1 MEQTNSLSVFSAR
14 KEERLNSGVGDQI
27 SVRRYNAVMLLT
39 LLWGFLVNTV
49 MVYYFAIP
57 IMRLLSGVGPLWIFI
72 GYFVLAIAG
81 IAISARSTNPW
92 ISFLGYNLL
101 VLPIGVLL
109 CLILPG
115 IPVAIV
121 TKALLLT
128 GIVTATM
135 TLLGL
140 VAPNVFLGMGR
151 TLFIA
156 LIVGILA
163 ELVATFLFH
172 YSGTAFDWLFVVL
185 FSGYIGYDVAK
196 SQIYPKTVDNAVD
209 CALDI
214 YLDIINIFIRLLAL
228 LSRKELGAGRIL
240 FFD

>member
-27 SVRRYNAVMLLT
+27 SIRRYNAVMLLT

-57 IMRLLSGVGPLWIFI
+57 IMRFLSGVGPLWIFI

-81 IAISARSTNPW
+81 IAISARSANPW
-92 ISFLGYNLL
+92 MSFLGYNLL

-172 YSGTAFDWLFVVL
+172 YTGTAFDWLFVVL

-228 LSRKELGAGRIL
+228 LSRKE
-240 FFD
+240 

>member
-1 MEQTNSLSVFSAR
+1 
-14 KEERLNSGVGDQI
+14 
-27 SVRRYNAVMLLT
+27 MLLT

-172 YSGTAFDWLFVVL
+172 YTGTAFDWLFVVL

-228 LSRKELGAGRIL
+228 LSRKE
-240 FFD
+240 

>member
-140 VAPNVFLGMGR
+140 VVPNVFLGMGR

-172 YSGTAFDWLFVVL
+172 YSGTAFDWIFVVL

-228 LSRKELGAGRIL
+228 LSRKE
-240 FFD
+240 

>member
-228 LSRKELGAGRIL
+228 LSRKE
-240 FFD
+240 

>member
-1 MEQTNSLSVFSAR
+1 MEQTNSLSVFSTR
-14 KEERLNSGVGDQI
+14 KEDRLNSGVGDQI

-57 IMRLLSGVGPLWIFI
+57 IMRLLSGVSPLWIFI

-172 YSGTAFDWLFVVL
+172 YTGTAFDWLFVVL

-228 LSRKELGAGRIL
+228 LSRKE
-240 FFD
+240 

>member
-1 MEQTNSLSVFSAR
+1 MEQTNSLSVFSTR

-27 SVRRYNAVMLLT
+27 SVRRYNAVMLLI

-57 IMRLLSGVGPLWIFI
+57 IMRLLSGVSPLWIFI

-172 YSGTAFDWLFVVL
+172 YTGTAFDWLFVVL

-228 LSRKELGAGRIL
+228 LSRKE
-240 FFD
+240 

>member
-135 TLLGL
+135 ALLGL

-172 YSGTAFDWLFVVL
+172 YTGTAFDWLFVVL

-228 LSRKELGAGRIL
+228 LSRKE
-240 FFD
+240 

>member
-1 MEQTNSLSVFSAR
+1 MEQTNSLSVFSTR

-81 IAISARSTNPW
+81 IAISARSANPW

-228 LSRKELGAGRIL
+228 LSRKE
-240 FFD
+240 

>member
-57 IMRLLSGVGPLWIFI
+57 IMRLLSGVGPLWIFF

-172 YSGTAFDWLFVVL
+172 YTGTAFDWLFVVL

-228 LSRKELGAGRIL
+228 LSRKE
-240 FFD
+240 

>member
-57 IMRLLSGVGPLWIFI
+57 IMRMLSGVGPLWIFI

-81 IAISARSTNPW
+81 IAISARSANPW

-172 YSGTAFDWLFVVL
+172 YTGTAFDWIFVVL

-228 LSRKELGAGRIL
+228 LSRKE
-240 FFD
+240 

>member
-57 IMRLLSGVGPLWIFI
+57 IMRMLSGVGPLWIFI

-81 IAISARSTNPW
+81 IAISARSANPW

-128 GIVTATM
+128 
-135 TLLGL
+135 
-140 VAPNVFLGMGR
+140 
-151 TLFIA
+151 LFIA

-172 YSGTAFDWLFVVL
+172 YTGTAFDWLFVVL

-228 LSRKELGAGRIL
+228 LSRKE
-240 FFD
+240 

>member
-1 MEQTNSLSVFSAR
+1 MEQTNSLSVFSTR

-27 SVRRYNAVMLLT
+27 SVRRYNAVMLLI

-228 LSRKELGAGRIL
+228 LSRKE
-240 FFD
+240 

>member
-1 MEQTNSLSVFSAR
+1 MEQTNSLSVFSTR

-172 YSGTAFDWLFVVL
+172 YTGTAFDWLFVVL
-185 FSGYIGYDVAK
+185 FSGSIGYDVAK
-196 SQIYPKTVDNAVD
+196 SQFYPKTVDNAVD

-228 LSRKELGAGRIL
+228 LSRKE
-240 FFD
+240 

>member
-81 IAISARSTNPW
+81 IAISARSANPW

-135 TLLGL
+135 ALLGL

-172 YSGTAFDWLFVVL
+172 YTGTAFDWLFVVL

-228 LSRKELGAGRIL
+228 LSRKE
-240 FFD
+240 

>member
-92 ISFLGYNLL
+92 ISFLGYNLM

-172 YSGTAFDWLFVVL
+172 YTGTAFDWIFVVL

-228 LSRKELGAGRIL
+228 LSRKE
-240 FFD
+240 

>member
-57 IMRLLSGVGPLWIFI
+57 IMRLLSGVSPLWIFI

-121 TKALLLT
+121 TKAVLLT

-140 VAPNVFLGMGR
+140 VAPHVFLGMGR

-172 YSGTAFDWLFVVL
+172 YTGTAFDWLFVVL

-228 LSRKELGAGRIL
+228 LSRKE
-240 FFD
+240 

>member
-1 MEQTNSLSVFSAR
+1 MEQTNSLSVFSTR

-81 IAISARSTNPW
+81 IAISARSANPW

-163 ELVATFLFH
+163 
-172 YSGTAFDWLFVVL
+172 DWLFVVL

-228 LSRKELGAGRIL
+228 LSRKE
-240 FFD
+240 

>member
-1 MEQTNSLSVFSAR
+1 MEQTNSLSVFSTR

-57 IMRLLSGVGPLWIFI
+57 IMRLLSGVSPLWIFI

-172 YSGTAFDWLFVVL
+172 YTGTAFDWLFVVL

-228 LSRKELGAGRIL
+228 LSRKE
-240 FFD
+240 

>member
-1 MEQTNSLSVFSAR
+1 
-14 KEERLNSGVGDQI
+14 VGDQI

-172 YSGTAFDWLFVVL
+172 YTGTAFDWLFVVL

-228 LSRKELGAGRIL
+228 LSRKE
-240 FFD
+240 

>member
-27 SVRRYNAVMLLT
+27 SARRYNAVMLLT

-57 IMRLLSGVGPLWIFI
+57 IMRLVSGISPIWIFV
-72 GYFVLAIAG
+72 GYFALAIAG
-81 IAISARSTNPW
+81 IAISAKSTNPW

-101 VLPIGVLL
+101 VLPIGVIL

-140 VAPNVFLGMGR
+140 VAPNIFLGMGR

-172 YSGTAFDWLFVVL
+172 YTGTAFDWIFVVL
-185 FSGYIGYDVAK
+185 FSAYIGYDVAK

-228 LSRKELGAGRIL
+228 LSRKE
-240 FFD
+240 

>member
-172 YSGTAFDWLFVVL
+172 YTGTAFDWLFVLL

-228 LSRKELGAGRIL
+228 LSRKE
-240 FFD
+240 

>member
-172 YSGTAFDWLFVVL
+172 YSGTAFDWIFVVL

-228 LSRKELGAGRIL
+228 LSRKE
-240 FFD
+240 

>member
-1 MEQTNSLSVFSAR
+1 MEQTNSLSVFSTR

-27 SVRRYNAVMLLT
+27 SVRRYNAVMLLI

-172 YSGTAFDWLFVVL
+172 YTGTAFDWLFVVL

-228 LSRKELGAGRIL
+228 LSRKE
-240 FFD
+240 

>member
-109 CLILPG
+109 CLIFPG
-115 IPVAIV
+115 LPVAIV

-163 ELVATFLFH
+163 ELVATFLFP
-172 YSGTAFDWLFVVL
+172 YTGTAFDWLFVVL

-228 LSRKELGAGRIL
+228 LSRKE
-240 FFD
+240 

>member
-27 SVRRYNAVMLLT
+27 SARRYNAVMLLT

-81 IAISARSTNPW
+81 IAISAKSTNPW

-101 VLPIGVLL
+101 VLPIGVIL

-140 VAPNVFLGMGR
+140 VAPNIFLGMGR

-172 YSGTAFDWLFVVL
+172 YTGTAFDWLFVVL

-228 LSRKELGAGRIL
+228 LSRKE
-240 FFD
+240 